1 MHYRKLYNSD
11 YIGSYD
17 LDGKDTVLTIEAV
30 NKTPVFN
37 PSTQQDEEKAVVTFK
52 EAKKAWIMNRTNGDA
67 IASLYGEDTDNWI
80 GKQITLTTA
89 KVKAFGKVQDAI
101 RVKLPEGKLNK

>member
-17 LDGKDTVLTIEAV
+17 LDGKDTVLTIEGVEKSA
-30 NKTPVFN
+30 VFN
-37 PSTQQDEEKAVVTFK
+37 PSTQAEEEKAVVTFK

-67 IASLYGEDTDNWI
+67 IASLHGEDTDNWI

-89 KVKAFGKVQDAI
+89 KVKAFGKVTDAI
-101 RVKLPEGKLNK
+101 RVKLPEGKLTK